1 MKKMM
6 SVLLSIYFISGKGQ
20 NFIFPNQHFFKPDLT
35 NPAMAAS
42 TTPESTKK

>member
-20 NFIFPNQHFFKPDLT
+20 NFISPNQHFFKLDLT
-35 NPAMAAS
+35 NPAMAGS

>member
-1 MKKMM
+1 MKRMM
-6 SVLLSIYFISGKGQ
+6 SVLLSNRSISGKGQ
-20 NFIFPNQHFFKPDLT
+20 NFIFQNQHLFKPYLT